1 MVAGEMNAISFRR
14 VDLHAGRPFVLEKLY
29 NRGVFILK
37 PNYTYPL
44 DFDWTKDEMVA
55 VTTFYSLVEDA
66 YERGV
71 NRENLLAAYRGF
83 KKVVPDKGT
92 EKQYDKQFEELTDY
106 STYRAVQA
114 ARKADPATTVHLP
127 QPGTGK

>member
-1 MVAGEMNAISFRR
+1 M
-14 VDLHAGRPFVLEKLY
+14 
-29 NRGVFILK
+29 K

-71 NRENLLAAYRGF
+71 NRENLLAAYNGF
-83 KKVVPDKGT
+83 KQVIPDKGT
-92 EKQYDKQFEELTDY
+92 EKQYDKEFAELTDY
-106 STYRAVQA
+106 STYRTVQA
-114 ARKADPATTVHLP
+114 ARKAAPGTTVHMHVP
-127 QPGTGK
+127 NRSK